1 MNQFDQMRAAV
12 KEARTTLYAA
22 DNANHQIARIL
33 VGRLRQCNHIQ
44 LAELKK
50 ELKQFNAHTGVWKS

>member
-22 DNANHQIARIL
+22 DNVAHQIARML
-33 VGRLRQCNHIQ
+33 VGRLR
-44 LAELKK
+44 
-50 ELKQFNAHTGVWKS
+50 QFNAHTGVWKS